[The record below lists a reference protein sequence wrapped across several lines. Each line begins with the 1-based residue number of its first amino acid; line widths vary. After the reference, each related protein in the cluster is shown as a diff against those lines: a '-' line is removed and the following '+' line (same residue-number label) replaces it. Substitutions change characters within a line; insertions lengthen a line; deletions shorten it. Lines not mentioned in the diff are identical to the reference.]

1 MKRLIFGAIALFI
14 TISLTAQV
22 NLTEKLPFDESITH
36 GKMENGM
43 EYYIKSNPKPENRA
57 ELTLVVNAG
66 SVLEDEDQQ
75 GLAHFT
81 EHMAFNG
88 TKNFPKHE
96 LINYLESTGMKFGA
110 DVNAYTSF
118 DETVYGITI
127 ALDDEEMLDKGL
139 LVLHDWAHLVSFE
152 DEEIDAERG
161 VIHEE
166 WRMGQGAQDR
176 MMREYLPKIFHNSQ
190 YANRLPIGTME
201 VVDNCEHEALRR
213 FYQEWYRPDLM
224 AVVVVGDFDQAEMEQ
239 RVKDLFSKIPT
250 RENPSKRKMFDIP
263 DHKEALV
270 SIASDPEAPMSMIQ
284 MYTKLPLMKLETVND
299 YKEQIV
305 STLISSILSSRLSE
319 LTRLE
324 NPPFMQGYAAH
335 TNFIGPKSIYM
346 NIGIAQN
353 NDVMGAMEALV
364 KENQRAKQH
373 GFTETELER
382 EKSSLLKQMEKAY
395 NERNKRKSSE
405 IVNELKAHYLFPHN
419 PVPGIEYEY
428 ELYNELI
435 PMITL
440 EDVNEKMETF
450 IKKENT
456 VIVAMLPEKEGI
468 EIPTEEEV
476 LAKYDE
482 FNKVEVEAYVD
493 KVNTK
498 PLISNLPEPKPVVK
512 ASQDKKLDYTV
523 WEFENGVRIVI
534 KETNFKDDEI
544 LFKAK
549 SYGGASLYDQK
560 DDISLDIATDVAME
574 SGLGNYDR
582 TELDRFLSD
591 KNVNLSPY
599 IGETSEGLNG
609 KTSVEDLETLLQM
622 IYASFTSPRVTETAF
637 NSYINKTK
645 ALLENQSLDPQSV
658 WQDSIRTI
666 MASNHPRRRVLTPEL
681 LDEAEYKRI
690 NYILKT
696 RFGDPGNFTFYFTGN
711 INPEEVKPLFEKYLG
726 GLAKVNREENW
737 KDLGI
742 VAPKGIVDKTVY
754 KGEDEKT
761 MIVINFHGKM
771 DYTVN
776 DRLELE
782 AISSIL
788 STKLLEEIREEKS
801 GVYTVGAYPN
811 ASRIP
816 DEEFGVTIF
825 FSCDPVRI
833 DELTKGIFAEIKK
846 LQENGPSEVDLNK
859 AIQKQSR
866 ELETSLKE
874 NRFWMRKLEEVND
887 GSMKTKDVLSYQ
899 KYIDKL
905 NAKDLQEAAVKYFD
919 MNNYVRVVLKP
930 EQN

>member
-1 MKRLIFGAIALFI
+1 MKKIILGAIALLV

-22 NLTEKLPFDESITH
+22 NLNEKPPFDESITH
-36 GKMENGM
+36 GTLENGM
-43 EYYIKSNPKPENRA
+43 DYYIKSNPQPENRA

-75 GLAHFT
+75 GLAHFC

-127 ALDDEEMLDKGL
+127 ALDDEEMLENGL
-139 LVLHDWAHLVSFE
+139 LVLHDWANFVSFE

-201 VVDNCEHEALRR
+201 IVDNCDYESLRR
-213 FYQEWYRPDLM
+213 FYREWYRPELM
-224 AVVVVGDFDQAEMEQ
+224 AVVVVGDFDQNEMEQ
-239 RVKDLFSKIPT
+239 KVKDLFSEIPAK
-250 RENPSKRKMFDIP
+250 ENPRERKMFDVP
-263 DHKEALV
+263 DHEETLV

-299 YKEQIV
+299 YKKQIT
-305 STLISSILSSRLSE
+305 STLISSMLSSRLSE

-353 NDVMGAMEALV
+353 NDVMLAMKTLV

-405 IVNELKAHYLFPHN
+405 IVNELKTHYLYPHN

-428 ELYNELI
+428 NLYNELM
-435 PMITL
+435 PTITL
-440 EDVNEKMETF
+440 KNVNEKMETF

-456 VIVAMLPEKEGI
+456 VIVVMLPEKDGV
-468 EIPTEEEV
+468 EIPAEAEV
-476 LAKYDE
+476 LAKYNE
-482 FNKVEVEAYVD
+482 FNNVVVEAYVD

-498 PLISNLPEPKPVVK
+498 PLISKLPEPNPVIK
-512 ASQDKKLDYTV
+512 ASQDKKMDYTV
-523 WEFENGVRIVI
+523 WEFDNGVRVVI
-534 KETNFKDDEI
+534 KETDFKDDEI
-544 LFKAK
+544 LFKAE

-574 SGLGNYDR
+574 SGLGNYDV

-591 KNVNLSPY
+591 KNVRLSPY
-599 IGETSEGLNG
+599 IGETSEGFNG
-609 KTSVEDLETLLQM
+609 STSTSDLETLLQM
-622 IYASFTSPRVTETAF
+622 IYSSFTSPRVTETAF

-645 ALLENQSLDPQSV
+645 ALLENQSLDPQGV

-681 LDEAEYKRI
+681 LDEADYNRI

-711 INPEEVKPLFEKYLG
+711 IKPEEVKPLFEKYLG
-726 GLAKVNREENW
+726 GLQKVNREETW
-737 KDLGI
+737 SDLE
-742 VAPKGIVDKTVY
+742 VKAPKGIVDKTIY

-761 MIVINFHGKM
+761 MVVINFHGEM
-771 DYTVN
+771 DYTIN
-776 DRLELE
+776 NRLELD
-782 AISSIL
+782 AISAIL

-801 GVYTVGAYPN
+801 GVYTIGAYPN

-816 DEEFGVTIF
+816 NEKYGVTIF
-825 FSCDPVRI
+825 FSCDPARI

-859 AIQKQSR
+859 AIQKQTR
-866 ELETSLKE
+866 ELETNMQE
-874 NRFWMRKLEEVND
+874 NRFWLRRLEEIED
-887 GSMKTKDVLSYQ
+887 GTMKTKDVLKYQ

-905 NAKDLQEAAVKYFD
+905 NAKTLQEAAVKYFD
-919 MNNYVRVVLKP
+919 MDNYVRVVLKP

>member
-1 MKRLIFGAIALFI
+1 MKKLILGAIALLV

-36 GKMENGM
+36 GKLENGM
-43 EYYIKSNPKPENRA
+43 DYYIKSNPKPENRA

-75 GLAHFT
+75 GLAHFS

-127 ALDDEEMLDKGL
+127 ALDDEEMLENGL

-201 VVDNCEHEALRR
+201 VVDNCEYETLRR
-213 FYQEWYRPDLM
+213 FYNEWYRPDLM

-239 RVKDLFSKIPT
+239 RVKELFSKIPAK
-250 RENPSKRKMFDIP
+250 ENPRERKMFDIP
-263 DHKEALV
+263 DHEETLV

-299 YKEQIV
+299 YKEQIT
-305 STLISSILSSRLSE
+305 STLISSMLSKRLSE

-353 NDVMGAMEALV
+353 DDVMGAMEALI

-373 GFTETELER
+373 GFTATELER
-382 EKSSLLKQMEKAY
+382 EKASLLKQMEKAY
-395 NERNKRKSSE
+395 NERNKRKSSD
-405 IVNELKAHYLFPHN
+405 IVNELKAHYLYPHM

-428 ELYNELI
+428 ELYNELV

-440 EDVNEKMETF
+440 EDVNKKMKTF

-468 EIPTEEEV
+468 EIPTEEAV
-476 LAKYDE
+476 LAKYNE
-482 FNKVEVEAYVD
+482 FNKVEVDAYVD
-493 KVNTK
+493 KVSTE
-498 PLISNLPEPKPVVK
+498 PLIAKMPEPKPVIDE
-512 ASQDKKLDYTV
+512 SSDKKLDYTV
-523 WEFENGVRIVI
+523 YEFENGVRVVI

-549 SYGGASLYDQK
+549 SKGGASLYEQK
-560 DDISLDIATDVAME
+560 DDISLDIAASVAQE

-582 TELDRFLSD
+582 TELDKFLSD
-591 KNVNLSPY
+591 KNVSLSPY

-609 KTSVEDLETLLQM
+609 KTSVEDLEILLQM
-622 IYASFTSPRVTETAF
+622 IYASFTTPRVTETAY

-681 LDEAEYKRI
+681 LDESSFKRI
-690 NYILKT
+690 NYIFKT
-696 RFGDPGNFTFYFTGN
+696 RFGDPGNFTFFFTGN
-711 INPEEVKPLFEKYLG
+711 INPEEAKPMLEKYLG
-726 GLAKVNREENW
+726 SLAKVNREESW
-737 KDLGI
+737 KDLG
-742 VAPKGIVDKTVY
+742 VDAPNGIVDKTVY

-761 MIVINFHGKM
+761 MIVINFHGDM
-771 DYTVN
+771 DYTVT
-776 DRLELE
+776 DRLELD

-788 STKLLEEIREEKS
+788 STKLLEEIREKKS

-816 DEEFGVTIF
+816 DEEYGVTIF
-825 FSCDPVRI
+825 FSCDPARI
-833 DELTKGIFAEIKK
+833 DELTEAIFAEIKK
-846 LQENGPSEVDLNK
+846 LQENGPTEVDLNK

-866 ELETSLKE
+866 ELETSMKE
-874 NRFWMRKLEEVND
+874 NRFWLKKLEEVED
-887 GSMKTKDVLSYQ
+887 GTMKNKDVVKYQ

-905 NAKDLQEAAVKYFD
+905 NAKDLQKAAVKYFD
-919 MNNYVRVVLKP
+919 LNNYVRVVLKP
-930 EQN
+930 EQK

>member
-1 MKRLIFGAIALFI
+1 MKKIILGAIALLV

-22 NLTEKLPFDESITH
+22 NLNEKLPFDESITH
-36 GKMENGM
+36 GTLENGM
-43 EYYIKSNPKPENRA
+43 DYYIKSNPQPENRA

-75 GLAHFT
+75 GLAHFC

-127 ALDDEEMLDKGL
+127 ALDDEEMLENGL
-139 LVLHDWAHLVSFE
+139 LVLHDWANFVSFE

-176 MMREYLPKIFHNSQ
+176 MMREYLPRIFHNSQ

-201 VVDNCEHEALRR
+201 IVDNCDYESLRR
-213 FYQEWYRPDLM
+213 FYREWYRPELM
-224 AVVVVGDFDQAEMEQ
+224 AVVVVGDFDQNEMEQ
-239 RVKDLFSKIPT
+239 KVKDLFSEIPAK
-250 RENPSKRKMFDIP
+250 ENPRERKMFDVP
-263 DHKEALV
+263 DHEETLV

-299 YKEQIV
+299 YKKQIT
-305 STLISSILSSRLSE
+305 STLISSMLSSRLSE

-353 NDVMGAMEALV
+353 NDVMLAMKTLV

-405 IVNELKAHYLFPHN
+405 IVNELKTHYLYPHN

-428 ELYNELI
+428 NLYNELM
-435 PMITL
+435 PTITL
-440 EDVNEKMETF
+440 KNVNEKMETF

-456 VIVAMLPEKEGI
+456 VIVVMLPEKDGV
-468 EIPTEEEV
+468 EIPAEAEV
-476 LAKYDE
+476 LAKYNE
-482 FNKVEVEAYVD
+482 FNNVVVEAYVD

-498 PLISNLPEPKPVVK
+498 PLISKLPEPNPVIK
-512 ASQDKKLDYTV
+512 ASQDKKMDYTV
-523 WEFENGVRIVI
+523 WEFDNGVRVVI
-534 KETNFKDDEI
+534 KETDFKDDEI
-544 LFKAK
+544 LFKAE

-574 SGLGNYDR
+574 SGLGNYDV

-591 KNVNLSPY
+591 KNVRLSPY
-599 IGETSEGLNG
+599 IGETSEGFNG
-609 KTSVEDLETLLQM
+609 STSTSDLETLLQM
-622 IYASFTSPRVTETAF
+622 IYSSFTSPRVTETAF

-645 ALLENQSLDPQSV
+645 ALLENQSLDPQGV

-681 LDEAEYKRI
+681 LDEADYNRI

-711 INPEEVKPLFEKYLG
+711 IKPEEVKPLFEKYLG
-726 GLAKVNREENW
+726 GLQKVNREETW
-737 KDLGI
+737 SDLE
-742 VAPKGIVDKTVY
+742 VKAPKGIVDKTIY

-761 MIVINFHGKM
+761 MVVINFHGEM
-771 DYTVN
+771 DYTIN
-776 DRLELE
+776 NRLELD
-782 AISSIL
+782 AISAIL

-801 GVYTVGAYPN
+801 GVYTIGAYPN

-816 DEEFGVTIF
+816 NEKYGVTIF
-825 FSCDPVRI
+825 FSCDPARI

-859 AIQKQSR
+859 AIQKQTR
-866 ELETSLKE
+866 ELETNMQE
-874 NRFWMRKLEEVND
+874 NRFWLRRLEEIED
-887 GSMKTKDVLSYQ
+887 GTMKTKDVLKYQ

-905 NAKDLQEAAVKYFD
+905 NAKTLQEAAVKYFD
-919 MNNYVRVVLKP
+919 MDNYVRVVLKP

>member
-1 MKRLIFGAIALFI
+1 MKKLIIGAIALFV

-36 GKMENGM
+36 GQLENGM
-43 EYYIKSNPKPENRA
+43 GYYIKSNPKPENRA

-75 GLAHFT
+75 GLAHFA

-127 ALDDEEMLDKGL
+127 ALDDEEMLEKGL

-201 VVDNCEHEALRR
+201 VVDNCEYETLRR
-213 FYQEWYRPDLM
+213 FYKEWYRPDLM

-239 RVKDLFSKIPT
+239 RVKDLFSKIPA
-250 RENPSKRKMFDIP
+250 RENPRERQMFDIP

-305 STLISSILSSRLSE
+305 STLISSMLSKRLSE

-353 NDVMGAMEALV
+353 DDVMGAMKALI

-428 ELYNELI
+428 ELYNELM
-435 PMITL
+435 PTITL
-440 EDVNEKMETF
+440 EEVNEKMKTF

-456 VIVAMLPEKEGI
+456 VIVAMMPEKEGV

-476 LAKYDE
+476 LSKYDK
-482 FNKVEVEAYVD
+482 FNQVEVEPYVD
-493 KVNTK
+493 EVSTE
-498 PLISNLPEPKPVVK
+498 PLISKIPEPKPVIDE
-512 ASQDKKLDYTV
+512 STDKKLDYTV
-523 WEFENGVRIVI
+523 YEFENGVRVVI

-549 SYGGASLYDQK
+549 SKGGASLYDQK
-560 DDISLDIATDVAME
+560 DDISLDIAASVAQE

-582 TELDRFLSD
+582 TELDKFLSD
-591 KNVNLSPY
+591 KNVSLSPY

-609 KTSVEDLETLLQM
+609 KTSIEDLEVFLQM
-622 IYASFTSPRVTETAF
+622 VHASFTVPRVTETAY
-637 NSYINKTK
+637 NSYVNKTK
-645 ALLENQSLDPQSV
+645 AALENQSLDPQSV

-681 LDEAEYKRI
+681 LDESSFKRI
-690 NYILKT
+690 NYIFKT
-696 RFGDPGNFTFYFTGN
+696 RFGDPGNFTFFFTGN
-711 INPEEVKPLFEKYLG
+711 INPEEAKPMLEKYLG
-726 GLAKVNREENW
+726 SLPKVNREETW
-737 KDLGI
+737 KNLGI
-742 VAPKGIVDKTVY
+742 EAPKGIVDKTVY

-761 MIVINFHGKM
+761 MVVINFHGDM
-771 DYTVN
+771 DYTVT
-776 DRLELE
+776 DRLELD

-816 DEEFGVTIF
+816 EEEYGVTIF

-833 DELTKGIFAEIKK
+833 DELTEGIFAEIKK
-846 LQENGPSEVDLNK
+846 LQENGPSDVDLNK
-859 AIQKQSR
+859 AIQKQTR
-866 ELETSLKE
+866 ELETSLEE

-887 GSMKTKDVLSYQ
+887 GTMKTKDVLKYQ

-905 NAKDLQEAAVKYFD
+905 NAKSLQKAANKYFD
-919 MNNYVRVVLKP
+919 MDNYIRVILKP
-930 EQN
+930 EQK